1 MSIATATFVLLVGG
15 AAWFDVHER
24 RVPNWLYVT
33 LLGTGVLFGLA
44 SVSAWTDMV
53 LGIGIAFGVILPFFA
68 LRVYRGGDAKLLIAC
83 GAWFQPLEWLVG
95 FALGMAFGAVWALLV
110 LGVKRGERREALL
123 SLRLLFWSR
132 LGTVGEDVAEGRTTV
147 PMAVAFGASMT
158 LMKLVNVEAYLA

>member
-24 RVPNWLYVT
+24 RVPWLNVT
-33 LLGTGVLFGLA
+33 LLGTGVLGLA

-68 LRVYRGGDAKLLIAC
+68 LRVYRGRREAPHRLRS
-83 GAWFQPLEWLVG
+83 WFQPLEWLVG

-110 LGVKRGERREALL
+110 LGVKRGERRVAWL

>member
-24 RVPNWLYVT
+24 RVPNWLNVT

-68 LRVYRGGDAKLLIAC
+68 LRVYRGETRSSSSLAELGSSPSN
-83 GAWFQPLEWLVG
+83 GWLVLPWG
-95 FALGMAFGAVWALLV
+95 WLSVPFGRSW
-110 LGVKRGERREALL
+110 
-123 SLRLLFWSR
+123 F
-132 LGTVGEDVAEGRTTV
+132 
-147 PMAVAFGASMT
+147 
-158 LMKLVNVEAYLA
+158 

>member
-24 RVPNWLYVT
+24 RVPNWLNVT

-53 LGIGIAFGVILPFFA
+53 LGIGIAFGVILPFF
-68 LRVYRGGDAKLLIAC
+68 VGEFIEGDAKLLIAC

-95 FALGMAFGAVWALLV
+95 FALGMAFVP
-110 LGVKRGERREALL
+110 
-123 SLRLLFWSR
+123 F
-132 LGTVGEDVAEGRTTV
+132 GRSW
-147 PMAVAFGASMT
+147 F
-158 LMKLVNVEAYLA
+158 